1 MNKMTAISQMLSSDA
16 FSWMNIFYFDW
27 NFTEDCLQGSNWQ
40 QLSIRSDNGLA
51 PNIGDKPLSEPMMT
65 QFTDAYVR

>member
-27 NFTEDCLQGSNWQ
+27 NFTEDYPQGSNWQ

-51 PNIGDKPLSEPMMT
+51 PNRRQAIIWTNGDP
-65 QFTDAYVR
+65 VH